1 MPPRL
6 PPLNSL
12 RMFEAAARHGSFAR
26 AADELH
32 LTHGAI
38 SRQIR
43 QLEDQLGFALFER
56 RNRAVFLTAA
66 GEQLYEACREA
77 LGKLQLT
84 LSRLQVD
91 QAPPP
96 LVLSC
101 EPTLAMRWLI
111 PRLPAFREQYPDIA
125 LHLLAAGGAVDFA
138 RERVD
143 LALRRNDFAWP
154 ADGYRAELATEYTGP
169 VCLPVQAAAVIA
181 GEPQP
186 WLHTRSRESAWPQ
199 WQTRSG
205 HHLPCAGHSTLEHFY
220 LSLQAAGAGLGLAIG
235 SVFMVADELAA
246 RRLAAPLGFVAD
258 GSAYLLLSP
267 QAFEGDRRRSA
278 VLNWLRQ
285 EMAATLQQAGL
296 ATTGSA
302 GYATR

>member
-12 RMFEAAARHGSFAR
+12 RVFEAAARHASFAR
-26 AADELH
+26 AAYELH

-43 QLEDQLGFALFER
+43 QLEVQLGLALFER

-66 GEQLYEACREA
+66 GEQLHAACSEA
-77 LGKLQLT
+77 LGKLQQT
-84 LSRLQVD
+84 LARLQAD
-91 QAPPP
+91 SNPPP

-111 PRLPAFREQYPDIA
+111 PRLPAFHARHPDIA
-125 LHLLAAGGAVDFA
+125 LHLLTAGGAVDFA
-138 RERVD
+138 RDRVD

-154 ADGYRAELATEYTGP
+154 ADGHLAELAAEYTGP
-169 VCLPVQAAAVIA
+169 VCPPAQAAAVIA
-181 GEPQP
+181 GSPQT
-186 WLHTRSRESAWPQ
+186 WLHTRSRDKAWPQ
-199 WQTRSG
+199 WQARSG
-205 HHLPCAGHSTLEHFY
+205 YALPCAGHSTLEHFY

-246 RRLAAPLGFVAD
+246 TRLAAPLGFVAD
-258 GSAYLLLSP
+258 GSAYVLLSP
-267 QAFEGDRRRSA
+267 QAFDGDRRRSA
-278 VLNWLRQ
+278 VLAWLRQ
-285 EMAATLQQAGL
+285 EMATTLQQNGL
-296 ATTGSA
+296 AA
-302 GYATR
+302 G